1 MILFNISNDNETEL
15 NILNLIYKFFSQRKK
30 LLTKIMHMNENV
42 LNFHKSTRDNPE
54 RLFSDNFDTIKDNF
68 NEFLTWYEKDKN
80 MFSEIFVDQTYNYYS
95 TLYIKL
101 NILLK
106 KIFNN
111 VKRDITQLSL
121 EENKKSLDNESVT
134 KDFFETLSNDNQ
146 LLINKT
152 NEIIALITEGE
163 ENQEMSITHNQI
175 SKIFNFIRENS
186 DNQIFSSISS
196 YIVKDTFSSNDFSL
210 LLRDHLDKGLR
221 LMKKFSNKI
230 EINGRLTDIEEST
243 KKKYFFCFCLLIIV
257 WTLTR
262 KVSTESFNFL
272 SNILE
277 KYHDLIKHDAFV
289 SFIILLNLSDM
300 NNKMASLSYYYVIST
315 LVSFSNILP
324 ATYRNLHTSFSKEL
338 QFFFLEILSN
348 VLGFIIQG
356 GVMIQESNID
366 ELIIESLFVFLKK
379 VRIE

>member
-1 MILFNISNDNETEL
+1 
-15 NILNLIYKFFSQRKK
+15 
-30 LLTKIMHMNENV
+30 
-42 LNFHKSTRDNPE
+42 
-54 RLFSDNFDTIKDNF
+54 
-68 NEFLTWYEKDKN
+68 
-80 MFSEIFVDQTYNYYS
+80 
-95 TLYIKL
+95 
-101 NILLK
+101 
-106 KIFNN
+106 
-111 VKRDITQLSL
+111 
-121 EENKKSLDNESVT
+121 
-134 KDFFETLSNDNQ
+134 
-146 LLINKT
+146 
-152 NEIIALITEGE
+152 
-163 ENQEMSITHNQI
+163 
-175 SKIFNFIRENS
+175 
-186 DNQIFSSISS
+186 
-196 YIVKDTFSSNDFSL
+196 
-210 LLRDHLDKGLR
+210 
-221 LMKKFSNKI
+221 
-230 EINGRLTDIEEST
+230 
-243 KKKYFFCFCLLIIV
+243 LIIV